1 MTDDI
6 RLEEI
11 RVDTRFDTASP
22 TNDSPSTQ
30 ETPKSKGFLS
40 TKKGKT
46 ILFVIIGIVIIG
58 IAIGVV
64 VALKKDKPNCKTN
77 CTPNPEP
84 DPSPDVE
91 ININHKVNEVL
102 IYDDNYEK
110 KTNVVLG
117 ISNNGNNRRLDE
129 SSNTISQTTKYT
141 TKYLIN
147 VYQVDEEK
155 VYYAYAAIIKMN
167 KKIEQRNEEKLGGND
182 IRTNNNIGEDVP
194 AVKFSFDKVLTTQ

>member
-64 VALKKDKPNCKTN
+64 VALKKNNKDVPESGNKPTNEQNCETN
-77 CTPNPEP
+77 CTPNPKP
-84 DPSPDVE
+84 NPPPSPDVE

-110 KTNVVLG
+110 K
-117 ISNNGNNRRLDE
+117 
-129 SSNTISQTTKYT
+129 
-141 TKYLIN
+141 
-147 VYQVDEEK
+147 
-155 VYYAYAAIIKMN
+155 N
-167 KKIEQRNEEKLGGND
+167 KCCFRNFK
-182 IRTNNNIGEDVP
+182 
-194 AVKFSFDKVLTTQ
+194 